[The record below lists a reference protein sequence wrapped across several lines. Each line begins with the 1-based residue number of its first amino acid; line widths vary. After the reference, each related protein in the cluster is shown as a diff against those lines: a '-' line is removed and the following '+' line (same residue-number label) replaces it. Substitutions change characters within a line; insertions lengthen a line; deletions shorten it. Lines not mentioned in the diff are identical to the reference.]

1 MITVQEKQKKAQEVA
16 SSYGYDYVKFI
27 RQIDDVSIYRG
38 MTHKEKML
46 GLPLFI
52 EIDNEGTV
60 IEKQGLEFMDLIDD
74 EDE

>member
-1 MITVQEKQKKAQEVA
+1 MITVQEKQKIAQKVA
-16 SSYGYDYVKFI
+16 SSYGYDYVKFV

-38 MTHKEKML
+38 MTHTDKMI

-52 EIDNEGTV
+52 EIDNEGNA
-60 IEKQGLEFMDLIDD
+60 IEQQSLEYMKLIDD